1 MIEKA
6 AWYEEM
12 TKEFDNDPDYWAE
25 GLKLDFAEEVGRLM
39 QEQKISRAELA
50 RRLGTSPAYVTK
62 ILHWT
67 ANLTLTSMSKIA
79 LAFDARVELK
89 LIPRDA
95 TSGKRTAAAP
105 EAHRRERRHQFVA
118 ADRPSRAKRNEFIAS
133 DKPARV
139 RQSRK
144 P

>member
-39 QEQKISRAELA
+39 EEQKVSRAELA

-79 LAFDARVELK
+79 LAFGSRVHLGLGPK
-89 LIPRDA
+89 KAPSGPRVALVPA
-95 TSGKRTAAAP
+95 T
-105 EAHRRERRHQFVA
+105 RRRGRQRRFVA
-118 ADRPSRAKRNEFIAS
+118 ADKHRNAE
-133 DKPARV
+133 R
-139 RQSRK
+139 
-144 P
+144 

>member
-6 AWYEEM
+6 TWYEEM
-12 TKEFDNDPDYWAE
+12 RKGFDNDPDYWAE

-39 QEQKISRAELA
+39 EEQKVSRAELA

-79 LAFDARVELK
+79 LAFGSRVYLSLAPK
-89 LIPRDA
+89 NAP
-95 TSGKRTAAAP
+95 SGRRTAAVPA
-105 EAHRRERRHQFVA
+105 AHRRERRHEFVA
-118 ADRPSRAKRNEFIAS
+118 ADRPARVRQSDFVAS
-133 DKPARV
+133 DKPAR
-139 RQSRK
+139 RK
-144 P
+144 A

>member
-12 TKEFDNDPDYWAE
+12 RKEFDNDPDYWAE

-39 QEQKISRAELA
+39 EEQKVSRAELA

-79 LAFDARVELK
+79 LAFGSRVHLSLAPK
-89 LIPRDA
+89 NVPPGR
-95 TSGKRTAAAP
+95 RAAAVP
-105 EAHRRERRHQFVA
+105 ATRRRGRQHEFV
-118 ADRPSRAKRNEFIAS
+118 AS
-133 DKPARV
+133 DKPAR
-139 RQSRK
+139 RK
-144 P
+144 A

>member
-1 MIEKA
+1 MEKA

-12 TKEFDNDPDYWAE
+12 RKGFDNDPEYWAE

-39 QEQKISRAELA
+39 EEQNVSRAELA

-67 ANLTLTSMSKIA
+67 ANLTLASMSKIA
-79 LAFDARVELK
+79 LAFGSRVHLSLAPK
-89 LIPRDA
+89 NAPLAKRPAVVRA
-95 TSGKRTAAAP
+95 T
-105 EAHRRERRHQFVA
+105 RRHRQQPEFVA
-118 ADRPSRAKRNEFIAS
+118 ADRSARARRSKFIAS
-133 DKPARV
+133 DRPAKPRG
-139 RQSRK
+139 RK

>member
-39 QEQKISRAELA
+39 EEQKVSRAELA

-79 LAFDARVELK
+79 LAFGSRVHLSLAPKDALSGRRVAVV
-89 LIPRDA
+89 PA
-95 TSGKRTAAAP
+95 T
-105 EAHRRERRHQFVA
+105 RRRGRQREFVA
-118 ADRPSRAKRNEFIAS
+118 ADRPARVRRSEFVAS
-133 DKPARV
+133 DKPDR
-139 RQSRK
+139 RK
-144 P
+144 V